1 MNRVMD
7 RVMRAPMGAAGIRQG
22 ATAQTVAA
30 AGSKRDT
37 TRLRAV
43 RPVQDFGDLIL
54 AKKSDKKVEEILLE
68 AGTVTVQQVA
78 AAVSEAESTGKRVG
92 EALIEQ
98 GACKETDVAKAIA
111 IQFGLEFLD
120 LTKPESLARTDRALL
135 KADVQMKYTVVPMR
149 KERGTI
155 LVCVHDPSDIETIDM
170 LAMMAGMRVAPGAVA
185 ARSQVMTFVQGIQAA
200 PELGKGRLYD
210 SLDLSKDR
218 SFDGSKDKS
227 KDQSKDR
234 SSDRS
239 VDSEGDSVMVR
250 LIDRMIDQA
259 VTGRASD
266 IHVEPRK
273 NDVLIRY
280 RIDGVCLQR
289 DTLVKPMQAQLLSR
303 LKLMAGV
310 NISER
315 RIPQDGRI
323 KKIVEGK
330 VVDFRVSTCPAV
342 HGESV
347 VLRIL
352 RPDSARIG
360 LKGLGFEA
368 DNLANFNRIIR
379 RPNGIFLVTGPTG
392 SGKTT
397 TLYSA
402 LNDLN
407 TPDRKIITAEDPVE
421 YAFKGINQVQ
431 VREHIGLTFA
441 AVLRSMLRQ
450 APNIILVGEIR
461 DREVADIAIQAA
473 LTGHMVFSTLHT
485 NDAPSAITRL
495 IDMGVK
501 PFLVASS
508 IQAIMGQRLARVLC
522 EKCKEPDPA
531 PDPKMMRLVG
541 ISAEEAAMGSI
552 MRPVGCAACDGTG
565 FRGRRAIFELMV
577 MNSEIRDLAFNRA
590 SVSKVRAAAVRG
602 GMRSLV
608 GDGKIKILRGNTTPT
623 EIANFAQVEGYDP
636 SEVASA

>member
-1 MNRVMD
+1 
-7 RVMRAPMGAAGIRQG
+7 
-22 ATAQTVAA
+22 
-30 AGSKRDT
+30 
-37 TRLRAV
+37 
-43 RPVQDFGDLIL
+43 L
-54 AKKSDKKVEEILLE
+54 AKKLDKTIEQILLE
-68 AGTVTVQQVA
+68 GGVVNAQQVA
-78 AAVSEAESTGKRVG
+78 AAVAEAESTGKRVG

-98 GACKETDVAKAIA
+98 GACKDTDVAKATA
-111 IQFGLEFLD
+111 TQYGLEFLD
-120 LTKPESLARTDRALL
+120 LSKPESLQRTDRALL
-135 KADVQMKYTVVPMR
+135 KLEVQQKYTVVPMR

-155 LVCVHDPSDIETIDM
+155 LVCVHDPSDIESLDM
-170 LAMMAGMRVAPGAVA
+170 LGMMTGSRVAAGGVA
-185 ARSQVMTFVQGIQAA
+185 SRNQVMTFVMGAQQGPDLTKPQNA
-200 PELGKGRLYD
+200 LYSD
-210 SLDLSKDR
+210 SLDQSRDKSRDR
-218 SFDGSKDKS
+218 SA
-227 KDQSKDR
+227 DR

-239 VDSEGDSVMVR
+239 ADRSADRSVDKDAGDSQMVT
-250 LIDRMIDQA
+250 LVERMIYQA

-266 IHVEPRK
+266 IHIEPRK
-273 NDVLIRY
+273 NDVIIRY
-280 RIDGVCLQR
+280 RIDGVCLVR
-289 DTLVKPMQAQLLSR
+289 DTLPKKMQSQLLAR
-303 LKLMAGV
+303 IKLMAGV
-310 NISER
+310 NIAER

-323 KKIVEGK
+323 KQIIDEK
-330 VVDFRVSTCPAV
+330 VIDFRVSTCPAV

-360 LKGLGFEA
+360 LKGLGFEQ
-368 DNLANFNRIIR
+368 DNLDNFNKIIR

-522 EKCKEPDPA
+522 EKCKA
-531 PDPKMMRLVG
+531 PDPSPDRKMLRLVG
-541 ISAEEAAMGSI
+541 ISDEEAAMGKI
-552 MRPVGCAACDGTG
+552 MKAVGCAECSGTG
-565 FRGRRAIFELMV
+565 YRGRRAIFELMS
-577 MNSEIRDLAFNRA
+577 MNSEIRDLAFNRS
-590 SVSKVRAAAVRG
+590 SVSKIRAAAVRG

-608 GDGKIKILRGNTTPT
+608 GDGKIKILRGMTTPT
-623 EIANFAQVEGYDP
+623 EIANFAQVEGFDP
-636 SEVASA
+636 TELANV

>member
-1 MNRVMD
+1 M
-7 RVMRAPMGAAGIRQG
+7 
-22 ATAQTVAA
+22 
-30 AGSKRDT
+30 
-37 TRLRAV
+37 
-43 RPVQDFGDLIL
+43 

-68 AGTVTVQQVA
+68 SGLVTATQVA
-78 AAVSEAESTGKRVG
+78 AAKAEAESTGKRVG

-98 GACKETDVAKAIA
+98 GACKDTDVAKATALQYGI
-111 IQFGLEFLD
+111 EFLD
-120 LTKPESLARTDRALL
+120 LGSPEALARTDRTLL
-135 KADVQMKYTVVPMR
+135 KSEVQQKYTVAPMR
-149 KERGTI
+149 KERGTL
-155 LVCVHDPSDIETIDM
+155 LVCVHDPSDIETLDM
-170 LAMMAGMRVAPGAVA
+170 LGMMSNMRVAAGGIA
-185 ARSQVMTFVQGIQAA
+185 ARSQLQTFVLGTQVA
-200 PELGKGRLYD
+200 PTLQKRLYTD
-210 SLDLSKDR
+210 SLDQ
-218 SFDGSKDKS
+218 SKDKS
-227 KDQSKDR
+227 QDR
-234 SSDRS
+234 SSDKSSDRSRDRS
-239 VDSEGDSVMVR
+239 VDADTGDSKIVV

-259 VTGRASD
+259 VIGRGSD

-273 NDVLIRY
+273 TDVLIRY
-280 RIDGVCLQR
+280 RIDGVCLER
-289 DTLVKPMQAQLLSR
+289 DKLNKGMQAQLLSR

-310 NISER
+310 NIAER

-323 KKIVEGK
+323 KKVIDGK

-368 DNLANFNRIIR
+368 DNLAGFNRIIR

-421 YAFKGINQVQ
+421 YAFTGINQVQ

-522 EKCKEPDPA
+522 EKCKAPDPN

-541 ISAEEAAMGSI
+541 ITPEEAAMGTI
-552 MRPVGCAACDGTG
+552 MRPVGCDNCDGTG
-565 FRGRRAIFELMV
+565 YRGRRAIFELMT
-577 MNSEIRDLAFNRA
+577 MNAEIRDLAFNRA
-590 SVSKVRAAAVRG
+590 SVSRVRAAAIRG

-608 GDGKIKILRGNTTPT
+608 ADGKIKILRGNTTPT

-636 SEVASA
+636 SEVK